1 MSVTENFALPTGYQ
15 LQDYEIR
22 KVLSSGG
29 FSFVYLARDKDKN
42 TVAIKEYL
50 PTSIALRTDS
60 ATVVPNADDVVLFR
74 RGLKCFFDEGLAL
87 AKIDHKNIVRVL
99 NFFRANETVYMV
111 MQYERGKSLQEYIL
125 GQTTLVS
132 EQFIRRVFSE
142 LANGLREVHTHK
154 LLHLDIKPAN
164 IYIRLDGSP
173 VLLDFGSA
181 RQALSENLAK
191 FSPSYTPGFASPE
204 QYYDRKLLGPWS
216 DIYSIGATMYS
227 CLTRTSPP
235 AANQRIKNDL
245 LIPAVRIG
253 KDNYSQSLLEIID
266 KCLSLDYLER
276 PQSVFSLQK
285 SLLDSKPEPK
295 RKTTLVN
302 KIVDVLNTPI
312 TIKSSSTKLTPS
324 KQTPHKPT
332 LNKHTQLK

>member
-1 MSVTENFALPTGYQ
+1 MSATQNLALPTGYQ

-29 FSFVYLARDKDKN
+29 FSFVYLARDKDKK

-50 PTSIALRTDS
+50 PTSIALRTDG
-60 ATVVPNADDVVLFR
+60 ATVLPNADDVALFR
-74 RGLKCFFDEGLAL
+74 HGLKCFFDEGLSL

-111 MQYERGKSLQEYIL
+111 MQYERGKSLQDYIL
-125 GQTTLVS
+125 EHQGHVT

-142 LANGLREVHTHK
+142 LSNGLREVHTQK

-181 RQALSENLAK
+181 RQALNENLAK
-191 FSPSYTPGFASPE
+191 TSPSYTPGFASPE

-227 CLTRTSPP
+227 CLTRSSPL

-245 LIPAVRIG
+245 LIPAVKLG
-253 KDNYSQSLLEIID
+253 KEYYSQSLLEIID

-276 PQSVFSLQK
+276 PQSLLALQK
-285 SLLDSKPEPK
+285 LLLASNLGPDQEK
-295 RKTTLVN
+295 KTSLVN
-302 KIVDVLNTPI
+302 KIVEA
-312 TIKSSSTKLTPS
+312 
-324 KQTPHKPT
+324 
-332 LNKHTQLK
+332 LNKPISIKQKPKK

>member
-1 MSVTENFALPTGYQ
+1 MSSPKNLALPAGYQ

-29 FSFVYLARDKDKN
+29 FSFVYLARDKEKK

-50 PTSIALRTDS
+50 PTSIAVRADG
-60 ATVVPNADDVVLFR
+60 ATVLPNADDVALFR
-74 RGLKCFFDEGLAL
+74 HGLKCFFDEGLSL

-99 NFFRANETVYMV
+99 NFFRENETVYMV
-111 MQYERGKSLQEYIL
+111 MQYERGKSLQDYIL
-125 GQTTLVS
+125 GQTGSVS
-132 EQFIRRVFSE
+132 EQFIRRVFGE
-142 LANGLREVHTHK
+142 LSNGLREVHTQK

-181 RQALSENLAK
+181 RQALREKQAK
-191 FSPSYTPGFASPE
+191 IAPSYTPGFASPE

-227 CLTRTSPP
+227 CLTRTSPL

-245 LIPAVRIG
+245 LVPAAKLG
-253 KDNYSQSLLEIID
+253 KEIYSQNLLQLID
-266 KCLSLDYLER
+266 KCLSLDYLAR

-285 SLLDSKPEPK
+285 ALLESQPQIKK
-295 RKTTLVN
+295 KTSFVN
-302 KIVDVLNTPI
+302 KIVGI
-312 TIKSSSTKLTPS
+312 
-324 KQTPHKPT
+324 
-332 LNKHTQLK
+332 LNKPL

>member
-1 MSVTENFALPTGYQ
+1 MPPPTKNLALPTGYQ

-29 FSFVYLARDKDKN
+29 FSFVYLARDKDKKI
-42 TVAIKEYL
+42 VAIKEYL
-50 PTSIALRTDS
+50 PTSIALRNDG
-60 ATVVPNADDVVLFR
+60 ATVLPNDDDVALFR
-74 RGLKCFFDEGLAL
+74 HGLKCFFDEGLSL
-87 AKIDHKNIVRVL
+87 AKIDHKNIVRVI

-111 MQYERGKSLQEYIL
+111 MQYERGKSLQDYIL
-125 GQTTLVS
+125 GQTDSVS
-132 EQFIRRVFSE
+132 EKFIRRVFGE
-142 LANGLREVHTHK
+142 LSNGLREVHTQK

-181 RQALSENLAK
+181 RQALSESLAK
-191 FSPSYTPGFASPE
+191 IAPSYTPGFASPE

-227 CLTRTSPP
+227 CITRTSPL
-235 AANQRIKNDL
+235 AANLRIKKDML
-245 LIPAVRIG
+245 VPAVKLG
-253 KDNYSQSLLEIID
+253 KEMYSKNLLELID

-285 SLLDSKPEPK
+285 TLLENIPEPEPEK
-295 RKTTLVN
+295 KTSFVN
-302 KIVDVLNTPI
+302 KIVGI
-312 TIKSSSTKLTPS
+312 
-324 KQTPHKPT
+324 
-332 LNKHTQLK
+332 LNKSL

>member
-1 MSVTENFALPTGYQ
+1 MSSTPNLALPAGYQ
-15 LQDYEIR
+15 LQDYEIK

-50 PTSIALRTDS
+50 PTSIALRADG
-60 ATVVPNADDVVLFR
+60 ATVLPNADDVALFR
-74 RGLKCFFDEGLAL
+74 HGLKCFFDEGLSL

-125 GQTTLVS
+125 GQSDLVS

-142 LANGLREVHTHK
+142 LSNGLREVHTQK

-191 FSPSYTPGFASPE
+191 TSPSYTPGFASPE

-227 CLTRTSPP
+227 CITRTSPA

-245 LIPAVRIG
+245 LVPAVTVG

-285 SLLDSKPEPK
+285 SLLESTPEFK
-295 RKTTLVN
+295 KKTSLVN
-302 KIVDVLNTPI
+302 KIVDVLNKPI
-312 TIKSSSTKLTPS
+312 SIK
-324 KQTPHKPT
+324 
-332 LNKHTQLK
+332 

>member
-1 MSVTENFALPTGYQ
+1 MSSTKNLALPTGYQ

-29 FSFVYLARDKDKN
+29 FSFVYLAHDQHKKI
-42 TVAIKEYL
+42 VAIKEYL
-50 PTSIALRTDS
+50 PSSIALRRDGT
-60 ATVVPNADDVVLFR
+60 TVLPNADDVALFR
-74 RGLKCFFDEGLAL
+74 HGLKYFFDEGLSL

-111 MQYERGKSLQEYIL
+111 MQYERGKSLQDYIL
-125 GQTTLVS
+125 GHTEFVP
-132 EQFIRRVFSE
+132 EKFIQRVFSE
-142 LANGLREVHTHK
+142 LSNGLREVHTQK

-181 RQALSENLAK
+181 RLALGESLAK
-191 FSPSYTPGFASPE
+191 NSSSYTPGFASPE
-204 QYYDRKLLGPWS
+204 QYYDRTLLGPWS

-227 CLTRTSPP
+227 CIARTSPL

-245 LIPAVRIG
+245 LIPAAKLG
-253 KDNYSQSLLEIID
+253 KDNYSPSLLEIID
-266 KCLSLDYLER
+266 NCLSLNYLER

-285 SLLDSKPEPK
+285 SLLAAMPSLKK
-295 RKTTLVN
+295 
-302 KIVDVLNTPI
+302 
-312 TIKSSSTKLTPS
+312 KSSLATKLVDFW
-324 KQTPHKPT
+324 HKPRST
-332 LNKHTQLK
+332 RKLL

>member
-1 MSVTENFALPTGYQ
+1 MSSTKNLALPAGYQ

-29 FSFVYLARDKDKN
+29 FSFVYLARDKDKK

-50 PTSIALRTDS
+50 PTSIAVRADG
-60 ATVVPNADDVVLFR
+60 ATVLPNADDVALFR
-74 RGLKCFFDEGLAL
+74 HGLKCFFDEGLSL
-87 AKIDHKNIVRVL
+87 AKIDHKNIVRVV
-99 NFFRANETVYMV
+99 NFFRENETVYMV
-111 MQYERGKSLQEYIL
+111 MQYERGKSLQDYIL
-125 GQTTLVS
+125 GQNDLVS
-132 EQFIRRVFSE
+132 EQFIRRVFAE
-142 LANGLREVHTHK
+142 LSNGLREVHTQK

-181 RQALSENLAK
+181 RQALTESQAK
-191 FSPSYTPGFASPE
+191 IAPSYTPGFASPE

-227 CLTRTSPP
+227 CLTRTSPL

-245 LIPAVRIG
+245 LVPAVKVG
-253 KDNYSQSLLEIID
+253 KDIYSQNLLEIID
-266 KCLSLDYLER
+266 KCLSLDYLAR

-285 SLLDSKPEPK
+285 SLLETQPQTKKKVSF
-295 RKTTLVN
+295 VN
-302 KIVDVLNTPI
+302 KIVGI
-312 TIKSSSTKLTPS
+312 
-324 KQTPHKPT
+324 
-332 LNKHTQLK
+332 LNKPL

>member
-1 MSVTENFALPTGYQ
+1 VSSTQNLALPAGYW

-29 FSFVYLARDKDKN
+29 FSFVYLARDKDKK

-50 PTSIALRTDS
+50 PTSIALRNDG
-60 ATVVPNADDVVLFR
+60 ATVLPNADDVALFR
-74 RGLKCFFDEGLAL
+74 HGLKCFFDEGLAL

-111 MQYERGKSLQEYIL
+111 MQYERGKSLQDYIL
-125 GQTTLVS
+125 EHQGLVS
-132 EQFIRRVFSE
+132 EKFIRRVFSE
-142 LANGLREVHTHK
+142 LSNGLREVHTQK

-181 RQALSENLAK
+181 RQALNENLAK
-191 FSPSYTPGFASPE
+191 SSPSYTPGFASPE

-227 CLTRTSPP
+227 CLTRTSPM
-235 AANQRIKNDL
+235 AANLRIKNDL
-245 LIPAVRIG
+245 LTPAVKIG
-253 KDNYSQSLLEIID
+253 KDNYSQGLLEIID

-285 SLLDSKPEPK
+285 SLLAFSPALKK
-295 RKTTLVN
+295 KASLMN
-302 KIVDVLNTPI
+302 KIVDVLNKPI
-312 TIKSSSTKLTPS
+312 SIK
-324 KQTPHKPT
+324 
-332 LNKHTQLK
+332 